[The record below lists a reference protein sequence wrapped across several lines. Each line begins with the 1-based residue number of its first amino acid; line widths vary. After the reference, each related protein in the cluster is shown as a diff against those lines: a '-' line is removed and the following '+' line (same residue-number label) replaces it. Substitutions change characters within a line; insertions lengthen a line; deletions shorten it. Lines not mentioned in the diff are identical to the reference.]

1 MQEGPTRYRTGLA
14 ARLLLL
20 ALLLAGGLGLTSAR
34 PQQVAAADF
43 AIGASVAV
51 ASETLT
57 YRAGPSV
64 EAAALL
70 VLLQGE
76 RGTITDGPVIADGYT
91 WYELSTTDYS
101 GTPGWVAGE
110 FLTPGGDGAPQG
122 STLVVQLDGLNLR
135 AAPGLN
141 GPIIAALP
149 AGMRLALL
157 SGPVEVDALSWYEVE
172 SLDETLTGWVVG
184 EYLSAPA
191 PAAAL
196 MPGDTVVINIA
207 DLNFR
212 ERPGVDAPVRT
223 TLALGTAAT
232 IIGGPISADGLV
244 WYQIAPD
251 GVEGNGWVASTYIA
265 KP

>member
-1 MQEGPTRYRTGLA
+1 MRETMTRYRHGISRGL
-14 ARLLLL
+14 LTI
-20 ALLLAGGLGLTSAR
+20 ALLTVLSLGLGAVPGAR
-34 PQQVAAADF
+34 AQESDY

-57 YRAGPSV
+57 YRAEPGV
-64 EAAALL
+64 DAAALL

-91 WYELSTTDYS
+91 WYELSMVDYAD
-101 GTPGWVAGE
+101 TPGWVAGE

-122 STLVVQLDGLNLR
+122 STLVVELDGLNLR
-135 AAPGLN
+135 AAPGLD
-141 GPIIAALP
+141 GPIVAALP

-157 SGPVEVDALSWYEVE
+157 SGPVEVDDLSWYEVA
-172 SLDETLTGWVVG
+172 SMDQTLSGWVAG
-184 EYLSAPA
+184 DFLAA
-191 PAAAL
+191 PAAATAL
-196 MPGDTVVINIA
+196 SPGDDVVVTIA

-223 TLALGTAAT
+223 TLDLGTVAQ

-244 WYQIAPD
+244 WYQLALD
-251 GVEGNGWVASTYIA
+251 GVEGNGWVAANYLTQQ
-265 KP
+265 

>member
-1 MQEGPTRYRTGLA
+1 MQGRPTRYRAGLA

-20 ALLLAGGLGLTSAR
+20 AFLLAGGLGFTNVR

-57 YRAGPSV
+57 YRAAPSI

-91 WYELSTTDYS
+91 WYELSTTDYP

-122 STLVVQLDGLNLR
+122 STRVVQLGGLNLR

-157 SGPVEVDALSWYEVE
+157 SGPVDVDDLSWYEVE
-172 SLDETLTGWVVG
+172 SLDQTLTGWVVG
-184 EYLSAPA
+184 DYLSAPA
-191 PAAAL
+191 PTAAL
-196 MPGDTVVINIA
+196 VPGDTVLVNIA

-212 ERPGVDAPVRT
+212 ERPGIDGPVRT
-223 TLALGTAAT
+223 TLALGTAAEVM
-232 IIGGPISADGLV
+232 GGPISADGLA

-251 GVEGNGWVASTYIA
+251 GVAGNGWVAANYIT